1 MGIAGGYIAG
11 GGHSP
16 MSALV
21 GMGADQVLSLDVVLP
36 SGRYVTANEDSYPDL
51 YWALR
56 GGGGSK
62 SSSMSQFRGCV

>member
-1 MGIAGGYIAG
+1 
-11 GGHSP
+11 

-21 GMGADQVLSLDVVLP
+21 GMGADQVLSMEVVLP
-36 SGRYVTANEDSYPDL
+36 NGRFVTANEDSYPDL

-62 SSSMSQFRGCV
+62 FRHELWRQLIMSVNSRVKAPTAW